1 MALWRLYYHIVWAT
15 KERMPLITPDIE
27 ERLYGYLVGKADYL
41 ESIIH
46 ALGGVEDH
54 IHLVVSIPPKHSVAE
69 FVRKLKGSSSH
80 HVNSE
85 VLDDSGSFR
94 WQRGYGIFSL
104 GGKQLDKAVA
114 YVRKQKLHH
123 AEGTTISVLEQSM
136 HENDGVAS
144 EPFARE

>member
-1 MALWRLYYHIVWAT
+1 M
-15 KERMPLITPDIE
+15 ITPDIE

-41 ESIIH
+41 ESIVH
-46 ALGGVEDH
+46 ALGGIEDH
-54 IHLVVSIPPKHSVAE
+54 IHLVVSIPPKLSIAE

-85 VLDDSGSFR
+85 LFDSSGSFR

-104 GGKQLDKAVA
+104 GGKRLDQAVS

-123 AEGTTISVLEQSM
+123 AEGTTISVLEQST
-136 HENDGVAS
+136 HENDGVVPKPES
-144 EPFARE
+144 FARQ